1 MADFTTTDG
10 ELSLR
15 EMFADPIVQT
25 MMDLDGVTKEE
36 VTGLLRAMRERM
48 ASRADEHHKASRA
61 QGAWRAGTPLG
72 RPRTDAYASSPS
84 TNPDIE
90 NQPSEFG

>member
-1 MADFTTTDG
+1 MAGFTTTDG

-25 MMDLDGVTKEE
+25 MMDLDGVTKED

-48 ASRADEHHKASRA
+48 ANRADGHHKSGHA
-61 QGAWRAGTPLG
+61 QSAWRTGTPLG
-72 RPRTDAYASSPS
+72 HHTAS
-84 TNPDIE
+84 
-90 NQPSEFG
+90 